1 MARFSTPRAA
11 VRAAVRD
18 VVYPI
23 TGARGWPLSRLLI
36 LGDSHIDSH
45 TSSPTATQAGY
56 FRSDGPVNFSR
67 VSLNKAFDLVER
79 SNGYSTGS
87 ALPDLDHGYPGY
99 TAASILTTF
108 DGSYYPVTH
117 ALTKDF
123 DVVLVACGGNDVSGG
138 DDGATAAANVIAV
151 GNAMK
156 AAGKPVIITGI
167 FPRSSASGSTIRDE
181 IDAANAALPALCA
194 ANGLLWLPWHTAV
207 ETDGS
212 GYATT
217 NHVWDGVH
225 LTPAGAQAVGAE
237 LTTFIETH
245 FALGDVFVPPAD
257 GSGDWVTPNPYLSGG
272 ATSIPTSWSQFGSA
286 TVAYAKHTDANG
298 DVWQEVTIS
307 GNPSYNTIR
316 FFTFR
321 GTGAFWTAGDVVRA
335 TCQFQAVEAG
345 WDFKGVHLH
354 QDVYTGATRN
364 AYDLLDGGMSSRPT
378 ILSPVSGTLLTA
390 PWEIEGSATQ
400 VSYTL
405 QVAGNGTFRFRAAGI
420 FKV

>member
-1 MARFSTPRAA
+1 MTFFSTPRAA

-23 TGARGWPLSRLLI
+23 TGAGGWPLNRLLI

-56 FRSDGPVNFSR
+56 FKADGPVNFSR

-79 SNGYSTGS
+79 SNGFPTGS

-99 TAASILTTF
+99 TAASILDTY

-117 ALTKDF
+117 ALTKECDA
-123 DVVLVACGGNDVSGG
+123 VLVACGGNDIAGG
-138 DDGATAAANVIAV
+138 ADGATAAANVIAV
-151 GNAMK
+151 GNALK

-167 FPRSSASGSTIRDE
+167 FPRSSAAGIAIRDR
-181 IDAANAALPALCA
+181 IQAANAALPGLCS
-194 ANGLLWLPWHTAV
+194 ANGLKWLPWHTAV
-207 ETDGS
+207 ETDVD
-212 GYATT
+212 GYMTS
-217 NHVWDGVH
+217 NHTADGTH
-225 LTPAGAQAVGAE
+225 LLPAGAQAVGAE
-237 LTTFIETH
+237 LTEYLQANFR
-245 FALGDVFVPPAD
+245 LGAAFSPPAD
-257 GSGDWVTPNPYLSGG
+257 GSGDWVTANPYMDGG

-286 TVAYAKHTDANG
+286 TVTYSKHTDANG

-335 TCQFQAVEAG
+335 TCQFQAVESG

-378 ILSPVSGTLLTA
+378 ILTPVSGTLLTA

-400 VSYTL
+400 VSFTL